1 MSRITRTS
9 WFVAL
14 TGFSLSAMCYGIY
27 AQTTTLPPVVVTG
40 QRIDGATIIC
50 RGYDCADALFQTPIT
65 PFNPDVD
72 SISGDGPAVDGQQF
86 CQNLKAKKPSGCSA
100 NNPPPSP
107 GIGVPGQAAWQAN
120 GCGTGGLANVF
131 LDVALHLSASNTYS
145 GSLNAPHPGVSFLG
159 ACNSHDMCYAV
170 ATPKGTCDDQFFT
183 AMGGACAGHGTA
195 CMDWAHAYR
204 GGVGVSNAAQNA
216 YNNSSSKRTCALWA
230 MDMRDNM
237 CPQ

>member
-1 MSRITRTS
+1 MVD
-9 WFVAL
+9 F
-14 TGFSLSAMCYGIY
+14 
-27 AQTTTLPPVVVTG
+27 
-40 QRIDGATIIC
+40 
-50 RGYDCADALFQTPIT
+50 ALFQTPLAQ
-65 PFNPDVD
+65 FSPDVA
-72 SISGDGPAVDGQQF
+72 SISADGPAVDDQQS
-86 CQNLKAKKPSGCSA
+86 CQNLKARRPPGCSA
-100 NNPPPSP
+100 TTPPPSP
-107 GIGVPGQAAWQAN
+107 GINVPGQAAWQAN

-131 LDVALHLSASNTYS
+131 LDVALRLAASNTYS
-145 GSLNAPHPGVSFLG
+145 RNLDAPHPGVSFLG
-159 ACNSHDMCYAV
+159 ARNSHDMCYAV